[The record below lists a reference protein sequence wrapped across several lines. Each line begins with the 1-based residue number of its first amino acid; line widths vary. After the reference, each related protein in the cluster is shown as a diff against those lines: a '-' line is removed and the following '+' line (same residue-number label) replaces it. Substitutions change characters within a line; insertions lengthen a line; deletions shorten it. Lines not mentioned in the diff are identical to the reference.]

1 MDPQLA
7 VLAEIAVGLAGF
19 SSVIVVF
26 RRRGASGAWEPEDL
40 FRFKIMFEGSLAAGF
55 FAISPGAFAG
65 LGVSAAVL
73 WPLQSAL
80 LLGYLVFDLQRR
92 FRQFASLP
100 TDSLS
105 PRLAASMLAGALCV
119 IALQALNIADLVV
132 SRGAGPYVTGVTW
145 MVVYSGVMFYRLI
158 TAPMTSAHA
167 DGPPAA

>member
-1 MDPQLA
+1 MNPQLA

-40 FRFKIMFEGSLAAGF
+40 FRFKIMLESSLVAGL
-55 FAISPGAFAG
+55 FAISPGALDG
-65 LGVSAAVL
+65 LGVPPGVL

-80 LLGYLVFDLQRR
+80 LLGYLVFDLHRR
-92 FRQFASLP
+92 FRQFRSLP
-100 TDSLS
+100 ADSLS
-105 PRLAASMLAGALCV
+105 PRLAAALLAGGV
-119 IALQALNIADLVV
+119 SVMALQALNIADLVV
-132 SRGAGPYVTGVTW
+132 SRGAGPYVAGVTW